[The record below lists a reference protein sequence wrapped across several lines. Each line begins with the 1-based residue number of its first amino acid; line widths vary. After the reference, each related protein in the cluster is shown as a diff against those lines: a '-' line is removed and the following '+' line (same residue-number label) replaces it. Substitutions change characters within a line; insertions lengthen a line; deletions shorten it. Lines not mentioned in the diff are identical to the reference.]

1 MHPIITHTP
10 IAFDAMGYM
19 SKNGRHDT
27 LCKIH
32 VLLSKLYTREKCDL
46 VTLNAGMVKKLY
58 GRAAYKVL
66 LEATKVGQI
75 KRREKYE
82 VGKYSMR
89 YGWSNVILNDGMEK
103 KSWLSPIAE
112 KMRQQYHKYMTGKY
126 TPTMH
131 YVHDVLQEIELP
143 IDDLK
148 SFVDSLPDKPP
159 NKNGKETD
167 EEYRRRKI
175 YTDALSIKEG
185 DMGYVSCKSNGR
197 LFTQITRLERHT
209 RAYITIAGEDVKEI
223 DLSSSQPFFMGW
235 ISGIKPLIEAVEA
248 GEFYERINEHYD
260 EPFDFSTP
268 YGRFD
273 FKSDYMSF
281 AYQGNRGFRGA
292 DKFQHREMNRAIEK
306 AYPKLSEW
314 INSYLANNGRNSLIH
329 KLQRVESD
337 FFIKEILPIA
347 QGLGMRVTPIHDGI
361 AIGES
366 RAEELKDLMVNRLS
380 LKTSIKPVFTL

>member
-1 MHPIITHTP
+1 MRPIITHTP
-10 IAFDAMGYM
+10 TAFDALDYLP
-19 SKNGRHDT
+19 KRFTKDT
-27 LCKIH
+27 PIKIH
-32 VLLSKLYTREKCDL
+32 ILLSKLYTREKCDL
-46 VTLNAGMVKKLY
+46 VTLNAAMVKRLY
-58 GRAAYKVL
+58 GRAAYQVL
-66 LEATKVGQI
+66 RDATKAGQI
-75 KRREKYE
+75 NRCKKYE
-82 VGKYSMR
+82 AGKYSMR
-89 YGWSNVILNDGMEK
+89 YGWSNATLCEGMEK
-103 KSWLSPIAE
+103 KSWLSPIAD
-112 KMRQQYHKYMTGKY
+112 KIRQKYDKHMIGKY

-131 YVHDVLQEIELP
+131 YVHNVLREIELP

-167 EEYRRRKI
+167 EQYRRRKI
-175 YTDALSIKEG
+175 HNDALSIKEG

-197 LFTQITRLERHT
+197 LFTSINRLESTVRD
-209 RAYITIAGEDVKEI
+209 RITIAGEDVKEI

-235 ISGIKPLIEAVEA
+235 LSGIKPLIEAVEA

-268 YGRFD
+268 YGRSE

-306 AYPKLSEW
+306 AYPGLSEW
-314 INSYLANNGRNSLIH
+314 INSYLANNGKNSLVH

-337 FFIKEILPIA
+337 FFIKEMLPIA
-347 QGLGMRVTPIHDGI
+347 QRLGMKVTPIHDGI

-366 RAEELKDLMVNRLS
+366 RAEELKELMENRLS
-380 LKTSIKPVFTL
+380 RKTSIHPVFKL